1 MRKGSTR
8 TTSRVQ
14 ARDVESAADPR
25 DREIKRLRTLVAELT
40 RRNELLQ
47 EALRRVQGAGVNR

>member
-1 MRKGSTR
+1 
-8 TTSRVQ
+8 
-14 ARDVESAADPR
+14 VESAADPR